1 MKPIARARDHRP
13 RRRVRRHHQL
23 TAVGCSEY
31 SGNHRG
37 NVPPCEQFIQRANAF
52 PRPLVF
58 VINTGDLVG
67 DGRGRE

>member
-1 MKPIARARDHRP
+1 
-13 RRRVRRHHQL
+13 
-23 TAVGCSEY
+23 
-31 SGNHRG
+31 
-37 NVPPCEQFIQRANAF
+37 VPPCEQFIQRANAF